1 MLRKLSIAIA
11 GSMLLAGTAAAAPL
25 FAIQPSSTFPSS
37 SNETGPN
44 YPAPTLEGARSQ
56 ARTTA
61 GFREVQTP
69 SSVNETM
76 PEMTGDQTHPTM
88 GSGATRATGPSRNV
102 PYPSSVNETM
112 PEMSGGQSHP
122 TMGR

>member
-1 MLRKLSIAIA
+1 MLRKLSVALA
-11 GSMLLAGTAAAAPL
+11 SSLLLAGAAAAAPL

-44 YPAPTLEGARSQ
+44 YAAPTAEGAWSQ
-56 ARTTA
+56 ARTPA

-69 SSVNETM
+69 SSSNETM

-88 GSGATRATGPSRNV
+88 GTGATRRSGPSRSV

-112 PEMSGGQSHP
+112 PEMSGGQTHP